1 MLFTVRKGSDY
12 FLQYK
17 YHQNASIKKRKK
29 QLHGRACGLGQMQL
43 PCSNITSELADID
56 WDNLGFGFTP
66 TDCMYVMKC
75 SEGEN
80 FSKGEL
86 HCFSNIEE
94 LLEGLKVYRKYDGN
108 ILLLLPEENA
118 MHLKMSVERTC
129 MPSPSAEQFV
139 EAVKATVLSQE
150 RWPVSRCVCCYTY
163 ATDSVNDNGRTGY
176 FAKTIWRIH
185 SAP

>member
-1 MLFTVRKGSDY
+1 MCEREV
-12 FLQYK
+12 
-17 YHQNASIKKRKK
+17 
-29 QLHGRACGLGQMQL
+29 
-43 PCSNITSELADID
+43 ITSSNTSTIRMHQLKREKNNFMVELAD
-56 WDNLGFGFTP
+56 L
-66 TDCMYVMKC
+66 VKC
-75 SEGEN
+75 S
-80 FSKGEL
+80 FP
-86 HCFSNIEE
+86 E

-176 FAKTIWRIH
+176 FAKTIWRNQQLIL
-185 SAP
+185 SLLNFL